1 MKYIDLIDMTRLS
14 TFDSLPGQETW
25 ENKKYL
31 MAFNEARAYLF
42 SKCPESRV
50 TAAVGLTEYALIAET
65 ALDDAMTLDS
75 IYISFL
81 VHYMAYKFFMA
92 GSRDTVNLQKAQAQ
106 QAAFQQALVA
116 LGGR

>member
-1 MKYIDLIDMTRLS
+1 MKYVDLIDMTRLS
-14 TFDSLPGQETW
+14 TFDTLPDQQTW
-25 ENKKYL
+25 KDSKYL

-50 TAAVGLTEYALIAET
+50 TAAVGLTDYALISET
-65 ALDDAMTLDS
+65 SLGSDMALDS
-75 IYISFL
+75 IYVPFL
-81 VHYMAYKFFMA
+81 VYYMAHKFFLA

-106 QAAFQQALVA
+106 QAAFQQALAA